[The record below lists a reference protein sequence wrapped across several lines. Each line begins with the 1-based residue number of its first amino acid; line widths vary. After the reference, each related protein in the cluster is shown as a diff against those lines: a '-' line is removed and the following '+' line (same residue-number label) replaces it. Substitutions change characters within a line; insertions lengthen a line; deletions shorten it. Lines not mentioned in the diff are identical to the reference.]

1 MTDAINE
8 KLADP
13 IAVKTS
19 KTQPI
24 AMAFLA
30 LFFIPIG
37 LWSLFQVLTEGFSL
51 VPAVI
56 ATLIFGSCCIT
67 LFLFYKGWQLMP
79 KKFDRDGI
87 TRKDG
92 KIFLWSDIENVEH
105 QYYVS
110 RYSPKNKGVWR
121 VNVCFKDGLVW
132 LVPMKIKNFS
142 EIYPIVLSLPCEHT
156 EKTFHGTAYN

>member
-1 MTDAINE
+1 MTNAINE
-8 KLADP
+8 KLAQP
-13 IAVKTS
+13 IMIKTS
-19 KTQPI
+19 KLQPI
-24 AMAFLA
+24 LTAFLA
-30 LFFIPIG
+30 LFFIPVG
-37 LWSLFQVLTEGFSL
+37 LWNFFQVLTEGFSL

-56 ATLIFGSCCIT
+56 AALIFGSFGIT

-92 KIFLWSDIENVEH
+92 KVFLWSDLENVEH

-110 RYSPKNKGVWR
+110 RLSPNSKGVWR
-121 VNVCFKDGLVW
+121 VNVNFKDGLVW

-142 EIYPIVLSLPCEHT
+142 DIYPIVLALPCEHT
-156 EKTFHGTAYN
+156 EQTFHGTAYQ